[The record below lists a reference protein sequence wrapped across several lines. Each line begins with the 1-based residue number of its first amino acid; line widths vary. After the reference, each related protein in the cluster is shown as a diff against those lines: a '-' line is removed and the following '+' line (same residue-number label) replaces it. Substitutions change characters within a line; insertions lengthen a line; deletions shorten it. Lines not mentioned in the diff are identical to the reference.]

1 MPTVSLYKWQTAT
14 SFRVKVLAVR
24 QAAVC
29 CSNPMVCSNEVAGCT
44 QLAKGTVYFKDKRF
58 PGRGQLHTSSIAL
71 EGALVEVVASSQ
83 HSLQEVDEPLAGT
96 HLLAPHL

>member
-1 MPTVSLYKWQTAT
+1 
-14 SFRVKVLAVR
+14 
-24 QAAVC
+24 
-29 CSNPMVCSNEVAGCT
+29 MVCSNEVAGCT